1 MSESS
6 QLITT
11 LKRQLKQ
18 QGMTYRDVAQ
28 ALELSEPSIKRMF
41 ASEIFTLDRLVQI
54 CNLLGFTLAEL
65 SREAESGQRRLS
77 TLSEIQEREI
87 VSDPALLIVAVC
99 ALNHWDLDE
108 ILNHFVFSK
117 ADCIKLLLRLDA
129 LRILD
134 LMPGNR
140 IRLNVTRDFHW
151 LTDGPIRKFFNQTG
165 LKDFLDS
172 EFNIENDSFTFVHGM
187 LTEQAMTQAQD
198 ELNRLRQRFAELHE
212 ASLSAPMSKRYGV
225 GMLMAFR
232 KWEPEVF
239 RKFKRET

>member
-1 MSESS
+1 MSEST
-6 QLITT
+6 QLVAT

-18 QGMTYRDVAQ
+18 QGMTYRDVAS
-28 ALELSEPSIKRMF
+28 ALGLSEPSIKRMF

-65 SREAESGQRRLS
+65 TREAETGQRRLS
-77 TLSEIQEREI
+77 TLTEIQESEI
-87 VSDPALLIVAVC
+87 VTDPALLIVAVC
-99 ALNHWDLDE
+99 ALNHWTLDE
-108 ILNHFVFSK
+108 MLQHFSFTE
-117 ADCIKLLLRLDA
+117 AECIRLLLKLDA

-151 LTDGPIRKFFNQTG
+151 LPYGPIRNFFNNTG
-165 LKDFLDS
+165 QQDFLHSD
-172 EFNIENDSFTFVHGM
+172 FNIENETLTFVHGM
-187 LTEQAMTQAQD
+187 LTEQAMAQALE
-198 ELNRLRQRFAELHE
+198 ELNRLRQKFAELHE
-212 ASLSAPMSKRYGV
+212 ASLASPMNKRYGV

-239 RKFKRET
+239 RKYKRSP